1 MVKWMKAAVL
11 FFLAFAVVVQ
21 PSVAAAKT
29 VKLKVTLVSVRL
41 VENNHVGN
49 EWYTAGYVNGKEINP
64 GSTVTLN
71 LKPTD
76 TLTLKGFAE
85 EQDKIPESGT
95 SSAKIKVSS
104 VKTALSKTLKVTV
117 TENRGRYT
125 GNTALWEFVFKIQK

>member
-1 MVKWMKAAVL
+1 
-11 FFLAFAVVVQ
+11 
-21 PSVAAAKT
+21 
-29 VKLKVTLVSVRL
+29 

-49 EWYTAGYVNGKEINP
+49 EWYTAGYVNGKEIDP

-117 TENRGRYT
+117 TENRGRYS